1 MGDYLIKEASMLMTV
16 RDEVEE
22 LKTELTCIHCYLRD
36 VEARE
41 REDEVSKEWNWPTK
55 KDAYNIGDDIR
66 SLKRRLVDITRKRR
80 TYGIGRFKEVTS
92 SRVRQLRRARPVDHE
107 ELVVGFEDD
116 VKFLLAKLL
125 DDEGERYIISIFGM
139 GGLGKTALALQLGG
153 YYNTRDM
160 LLRIIRSLGVAS
172 GEELERI
179 KMFTEEEELEAY
191 LHDLLDGRRY
201 LVVVD
206 DIWKQ
211 DAWESLKRALP
222 CNHGESRVIIT
233 TRIKAVA
240 EGVDGRVY
248 VHKLRFLTF
257 EESWKLFDQKAFMNF
272 QWVVDEDLHRIGKV
286 MVQKCDGLPLAIV
299 VLAGLLSK
307 KRPN

>member
-1 MGDYLIKEASMLMTV
+1 
-16 RDEVEE
+16 
-22 LKTELTCIHCYLRD
+22 
-36 VEARE
+36 
-41 REDEVSKEWNWPTK
+41 
-55 KDAYNIGDDIR
+55 
-66 SLKRRLVDITRKRR
+66 
-80 TYGIGRFKEVTS
+80 
-92 SRVRQLRRARPVDHE
+92 
-107 ELVVGFEDD
+107 
-116 VKFLLAKLL
+116 
-125 DDEGERYIISIFGM
+125 
-139 GGLGKTALALQLGG
+139 
-153 YYNTRDM
+153 M

-222 CNHGESRVIIT
+222 CNLGGSRVIIT

-307 KRPN
+307 KRPNEWHEVCASVWRFLKDNAIHISTVFDFSFNEVHYELKLCFLYLSVFPEDYEIDVEKLIHLLVADGEMMMEDVARHYIEELIDISLVCRADKSSVTPATFKIK